1 MLGQWKGL
9 GLVFQRSLKGSFI
22 FFFFFYT
29 VNDPSGSVYV
39 VLWRRHYGSPDT
51 EKVKQIELTQSGEGW
66 HDEWFQINDV
76 TFNTDYWLYWLEIY
90 LPPEGATREFCGV
103 QIEYENPPLF
113 PLALPMI
120 QR

>member
-22 FFFFFYT
+22 FLTYRNT
-29 VNDPSGSVYV
+29 VKDPSGSVYV

-66 HDEWFQINDV
+66 HNESFQINDV
-76 TFNTDYWLYWLEIY
+76 TFNTNYWLYWLEIY

-103 QIEYENPPLF
+103 QISYIKPHIF
-113 PLALPMI
+113 TVALPMI

>member
-1 MLGQWKGL
+1 MLCQWKGL

-22 FFFFFYT
+22 FLTYRNT
-29 VNDPSGSVYV
+29 VKDPSGSVYV